1 MQTFVRRPTFNPTSF
16 RKVVKRFYIQGKHQS
31 WSPVLEALTLIYGGV
46 RGRKRKRKCERGEMK
61 RKETHTLKT

>member
-46 RGRKRKRKCERGEMK
+46 RGRKRRESVREER
-61 RKETHTLKT
+61 